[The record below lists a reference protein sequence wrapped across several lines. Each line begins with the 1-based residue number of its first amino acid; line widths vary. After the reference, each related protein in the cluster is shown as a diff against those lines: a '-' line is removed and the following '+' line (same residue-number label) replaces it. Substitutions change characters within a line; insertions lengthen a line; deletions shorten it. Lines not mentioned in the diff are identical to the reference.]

1 MQNMP
6 DYAQMMRIMQSP
18 EGQRL
23 MALLRNTNSA
33 ALDSAVS
40 SAQSGD
46 MEAARSALSQ
56 ILNTPEVR
64 ALLKQLGR

>member
-23 MALLRNTNSA
+23 MALLRNTDSA
-33 ALDSAVS
+33 TLDSAVS

>member
-23 MALLRNTNSA
+23 MALLRNTDSA

>member
-6 DYAQMMRIMQSP
+6 DYAQMLRIMQSP

-23 MALLRNTNSA
+23 MALLRNTDSA

>member
-23 MALLRNTNSA
+23 MALLHNTDSA